1 MTFLNQDTH
10 LLQQAE
16 KLGIKLPSQEEINQK
31 NYQEFESFIRKVRY
45 DIFNYLDQDNFLYES
60 HSQAQFQITMFRS
73 SIKVQAFHLSS
84 KIDISKY
91 DHLVFDAISPFN
103 FLDYVQEFKEFIPI
117 FSMFPNRLYDSLE
130 ITIEKVED
138 FQEILC
144 EFQHPEE
151 FLETQSADQENESSV
166 DLKFNQESQSN
177 QEINQNTQ
185 ILEDSSKNKWNFFR
199 KIFAT
204 SIATNISKIVSN
216 KK

>member
-31 NYQEFESFIRKVRY
+31 NFQEFESFIRKVRHE
-45 DIFNYLDQDNFLYES
+45 IFNYLDQDNFLYES
-60 HSQAQFQITMFRS
+60 HSQAQFQITMFTT
-73 SIKVQAFHLSS
+73 SIKVKSFHLSS
-84 KIDISKY
+84 KVDISKY

-103 FLDYVQEFKEFIPI
+103 FLNYAQEFEEFIPI
-117 FSMFPNRLYDSLE
+117 VSKFPNRLYELLE
-130 ITIEKVED
+130 VTIEKVEE
-138 FQEILC
+138 FQEILY

-151 FLETQSADQENESSV
+151 FLETQSTEQENEDSVSSE
-166 DLKFNQESQSN
+166 LNQESKATEELDHNNQS
-177 QEINQNTQ
+177 Q
-185 ILEDSSKNKWNFFR
+185 EDSSENKWNFFR

-204 SIATNISKIVSN
+204 SIATDISKIGSN

>member
-1 MTFLNQDTH
+1 
-10 LLQQAE
+10 
-16 KLGIKLPSQEEINQK
+16 
-31 NYQEFESFIRKVRY
+31 
-45 DIFNYLDQDNFLYES
+45 
-60 HSQAQFQITMFRS
+60 MFRS

-84 KIDISKY
+84 KIDISKF

-103 FLDYVQEFKEFIPI
+103 FLDYVQEFEEFIPI

-130 ITIEKVED
+130 ITIQKVED

-151 FLETQSADQENESSV
+151 FLETQSADQENEYSV

-177 QEINQNTQ
+177 KEINQNTQ

>member
-73 SIKVQAFHLSS
+73 SIKVQAFHLYS

>member
-103 FLDYVQEFKEFIPI
+103 FLAYVQEFKEFIPI